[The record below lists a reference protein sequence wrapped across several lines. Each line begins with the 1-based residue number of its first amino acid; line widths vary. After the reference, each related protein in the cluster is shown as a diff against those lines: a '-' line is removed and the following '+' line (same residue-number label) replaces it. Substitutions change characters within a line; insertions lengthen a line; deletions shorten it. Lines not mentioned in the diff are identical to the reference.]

1 MTPSLAFEVDW
12 IRCPN
17 PFHRDHAIWASRWC
31 DLSIE
36 IRFDRTDV
44 ATHWA
49 FEFIDWHLAP
59 ETSEFPILHTINIQR
74 SGRMVASYL

>member
-1 MTPSLAFEVDW
+1 MDW

-17 PFHRDHAIWASRWC
+17 PFHRDHAVRASRWC

-36 IRFDRTDV
+36 VGFDRTDV
-44 ATHWA
+44 AAHWA

-59 ETSEFPILHTINIQR
+59 ETSEFPILHTTCIQR
-74 SGRMVASYL
+74 SERTVASYQ